1 MIFVLQYVVGK
12 HNPDFAGTSQQ
23 DSHDFL
29 TFLMDGLHEGLNRVS
44 VRVITHPPSLSIYSY
59 SNCCLIYDSSHILV
73 PTVTLEFRHDR
84 FLSLC
89 VK

>member
-44 VRVITHPPSLSIYSY
+44 VRVITHPQSR
-59 SNCCLIYDSSHILV
+59 N
-73 PTVTLEFRHDR
+73 TVESFKFVYIQLQ
-84 FLSLC
+84 
-89 VK
+89 

>member
-44 VRVITHPPSLSIYSY
+44 VRVITHPQSR
-59 SNCCLIYDSSHILV
+59 H
-73 PTVTLEFRHDR
+73 TVESFKFVKTYFRG
-84 FLSLC
+84 L
-89 VK
+89 

>member
-1 MIFVLQYVVGK
+1 MMVVLQYVAGK

-44 VRVITHPPSLSIYSY
+44 VRVITHPPVSVHTVTVTV
-59 SNCCLIYDSSHILV
+59 CLIFNYSQVLV
-73 PTVTLEFRHDR
+73 PTVTLNEY
-84 FLSLC
+84 
-89 VK
+89 